1 MIMMSNK
8 VLVCFIV
15 FLIPKTWFG
24 EKNQVA
30 ISNIEEDI
38 LTLKK
43 PLKVR
48 SPHPPR

>member
-1 MIMMSNK
+1 MILMSNK

-15 FLIPKTWFG
+15 FLNTKNIWFG

-38 LTLKK
+38 LPLKK
-43 PLKVR
+43 IPQGEKLASV
-48 SPHPPR
+48 